1 VIGTGAVFAIDTGR
15 FGLNLLRGMLASVN
29 PCGFVLLPTYLMY
42 FLGIEATRSDDERAT
57 VRRALLVGASM
68 TAGFM
73 VVFVVVGGVTKW
85 STDWVLAH
93 AKYVTGVAGVGFVVL
108 GIAMLFG
115 FKLRLS
121 TPALAVGERDT
132 TVRSMFVY
140 GVVYATVSLSCTL
153 VLFAPL
159 FFERGGIGV
168 GVVNGAAFAF
178 GMGLLVTALT
188 VALAVANHALLRVLR
203 TAMQHVQALAGAFVL
218 LSGLYL
224 LYYFWVVD
232 VRGGSGRVNEAV
244 QNFQDRITNALNAN
258 WEVVAVVLS
267 AVVIAALAYVGVRRR
282 PPPDRSVGSPVRE
295 PSS

>member
-1 VIGTGAVFAIDTGR
+1 VAVNV
-15 FGLNLLRGMLASVN
+15 GLSFLRGMVATVN

-42 FLGIEATRSDDERAT
+42 FLGIEATRSDSERAT
-57 VRRALLVGASM
+57 VRRALLVGAAV

-73 VVFVVVGGVTKW
+73 VVFVLVGGVTKW
-85 STDWVLAH
+85 STDWVLAN
-93 AKYVTGVAGVGFVVL
+93 AKYVTGIAGLAFVVL

-115 FKLRLS
+115 FKLRIA
-121 TPALAVGERDT
+121 TPTLAVGERDT

-140 GVVYATVSLSCTL
+140 GIVYATVSLSCTL
-153 VLFAPL
+153 ALFAPL
-159 FFERGGIGV
+159 LFDRGSVGA
-168 GVVNGAAFAF
+168 GVVNGAAFAL

-203 TAMQHVQALAGAFVL
+203 VAMQHVQALAGAFVL

-232 VRGGSGRVNEAV
+232 VQGESGPLNEAV
-244 QNFQDRITNALNAN
+244 ENFQNRITNVLNDN
-258 WEVVAVVLS
+258 WQVVAGVLVAVVLA
-267 AVVIAALAYVGVRRR
+267 AVLYVGVRRR
-282 PPPDRSVGSPVRE
+282 PGGGRSVGSPVRE

>member
-1 VIGTGAVFAIDTGR
+1 VAVNV
-15 FGLNLLRGMLASVN
+15 GLSFLRGLIATVN

-42 FLGIEATRSDDERAT
+42 FLGMESTRTDSERAT
-57 VRRALLVGASM
+57 VRRALLVGAAV

-73 VVFVVVGGVTKW
+73 AVFIVIGGVTKW
-85 STDWVLAH
+85 ATDALFDN
-93 AKYVTGVAGVGFVVL
+93 AKYVTGAAGVVFVVL

-115 FKLRLS
+115 FKLPIT
-121 TPALAVGERDT
+121 TPTLAVGERDT

-153 VLFAPL
+153 TLFTPM
-159 FFERGGIGV
+159 FFDRGGIGV
-168 GVVNGAAFAF
+168 GIVNGGAFAL

-203 TAMQHVQALAGAFVL
+203 AAMQHVQSLAGAFVL

-232 VRGGSGRVNEAV
+232 VNGESGRVNEAV
-244 QNFQDRITNALNAN
+244 DNLQARITTSLNDN
-258 WEVVAVVLS
+258 WQVVAVVL
-267 AVVIAALAYVGVRRR
+267 AAIVVAAIVYVGVRRR
-282 PPPDRSVGSPVRE
+282 PGGGGSVGSPLRE
-295 PSS
+295 PTS